1 MPSSLYPHTEERS
14 RRQPGARLEG
24 RKAAAQQSALMR
36 DARSAFAI
44 ASIALLLASGVLV
57 AAGATGIIGAI
68 AAAGL
73 MAVLLP
79 LLDRGLAH
87 HPHAHFGGA
96 NRLTLARAVLTA
108 GLMGRALDPLPIPE
122 GERWVLAAIA
132 ALALALD
139 GFDGWLA
146 RRQQL
151 VSDYGGRFDIEIDAV
166 AVLALSLLAW
176 RNAAPLWV
184 LAIGGMRYL
193 FLAAG
198 LVCPGLGLAPTASDS
213 GFAEWRRK
221 VIGVAQHLVLIASL
235 MPAMPSASA
244 RFACA
249 LALLLLIY
257 SFAADAISGGNKE

>member
-1 MPSSLYPHTEERS
+1 MSFAAPLALLALLLVPLACAAHVAA
-14 RRQPGARLEG
+14 RRRARRYAVRFPATATLAL
-24 RKAAAQQSALMR
+24 AAGGTPAWRRLLP
-36 DARSAFAI
+36 
-44 ASIALLLASGVLV
+44 IALL
-57 AAGATGIIGAI
+57 
-68 AAAGL
+68 
-73 MAVLLP
+73 
-79 LLDRGLAH
+79 
-87 HPHAHFGGA
+87 
-96 NRLTLARAVLTA
+96 
-108 GLMGRALDPLPIPE
+108 
-122 GERWVLAAIA
+122 LAAIA

-221 VIGVAQHLVLIASL
+221 VIGVIQHLVLIASL